1 MIPQKRARDKWR
13 FAAVAAARDL
23 CYTVYKEVGEV
34 CDRNEALKIL
44 TEIYKEC
51 SNIVPVTD
59 AYLYG
64 SYARGEQTDGS
75 DVDIM
80 LLSSLSEEELH
91 DKRKQFV
98 HISSE
103 LSLAHDVTVS
113 LSVRSK
119 ERFMPELLPFHAN
132 VLRDGIRYKKGV
144 YE

>member
-1 MIPQKRARDKWR
+1 M
-13 FAAVAAARDL
+13 
-23 CYTVYKEVGEV
+23 